1 MKPFIENRADPFI
14 LREEGRYYFTASVP
28 AFDRVILRGADTLE
42 GLAAAPEKTVWT
54 RRESGRMSCNIW
66 APEIH
71 RVDGLWVIYFAA
83 AQAGADEA
91 GRFDHRT
98 YALVNR
104 NSDPLEGEFEEAGQI
119 DTGWESFTID
129 STTVVSEGKRYFL
142 WAQRDFSIPGNS
154 NLYIA
159 EMEDA
164 LHLKLPAVRLSVP
177 EYEWECQGFLVNEGP
192 GCLQHDGNLYVTYS
206 GSATDERYAMGML
219 TLPRGGDP
227 LDPAAWSKSP
237 VPVMVT
243 EEKNGLYGPGHNSFT
258 KDADGKD
265 ILVFHAR
272 PYPGFEGDALSDP
285 NRHCFLREVC
295 YTAEGRPVFQA

>member
-42 GLAAAPEKTVWT
+42 GLATAPEKTVWT

-98 YALVNR
+98 YALVNG

-129 STTVVSEGKRYFL
+129 STTVV
-142 WAQRDFSIPGNS
+142 
-154 NLYIA
+154 
-159 EMEDA
+159 
-164 LHLKLPAVRLSVP
+164 
-177 EYEWECQGFLVNEGP
+177 
-192 GCLQHDGNLYVTYS
+192 
-206 GSATDERYAMGML
+206 
-219 TLPRGGDP
+219 
-227 LDPAAWSKSP
+227 
-237 VPVMVT
+237 
-243 EEKNGLYGPGHNSFT
+243 
-258 KDADGKD
+258 
-265 ILVFHAR
+265 
-272 PYPGFEGDALSDP
+272 FEG
-285 NRHCFLREVC
+285 
-295 YTAEGRPVFQA
+295 